1 MFVRKVFIKED
12 LLNFEVLVRKVSI
25 KQGLFEVFVRKVFIK
40 EDLLNFEVF
49 VRKVFIKQG
58 LFEVFVRKVSIK
70 QALNERL
77 LLLLR
82 HLVRIDSLVQCKADL
97 VLHRQLLIKDT
108 LHIPM
113 CS

>member
-1 MFVRKVFIKED
+1 M
-12 LLNFEVLVRKVSI
+12 
-25 KQGLFEVFVRKVFIK
+25 
-40 EDLLNFEVF
+40 F

-58 LFEVFVRKVSIK
+58 LFEVFVRKVIIKQGLFEVLVRKVSIK

-82 HLVRIDSLVQCKADL
+82 HLVRIDSLVQRKADL

>member
-1 MFVRKVFIKED
+1 MFVRKVSIKED
-12 LLNFEVLVRKVSI
+12 LLNFEVFVRKVFIKQGLFEVFVRKVII

-40 EDLLNFEVF
+40 EDLLN
-49 VRKVFIKQG
+49 
-58 LFEVFVRKVSIK
+58 FEVFVRKVSIK

-82 HLVRIDSLVQCKADL
+82 HLVRIDSLVQRKADL